1 MVEKSCCGNSG
12 QMVIYQT
19 DNKMFYFLFC
29 CQGTEEQTSILPS
42 IIKPLVYG
50 QAVLC
55 VTGLRRLNICYLQ
68 VFSLDNATYVSL
80 IALCHYWFHFF
91 CQLVF
96 LIPSSLLLK
105 HISYFVCVLCVTE
118 TTLIIIRQ

>member
-50 QAVLC
+50 QTVLC
-55 VTGLRRLNICYLQ
+55 VTGLRSLNICYLQ
-68 VFSLDNATYVSL
+68 VLSLDNATYL
-80 IALCHYWFHFF
+80 NMFPL
-91 CQLVF
+91 L
-96 LIPSSLLLK
+96 LLLSSLVPLLLPACFSNPF
-105 HISYFVCVLCVTE
+105 I
-118 TTLIIIRQ
+118 TLA